1 MTLKEIDA
9 RKNEL
14 KEILRQE
21 NEVIRLKELK
31 KPAKKTGAS
40 AARFR
45 GTLSEE
51 YQSPNIITE
60 GEIVHNIQ
68 ETLQTETMIEMSRI
82 SAQNF
87 WIAVIASM
95 VAVISVLINFLSML
109 ATWIAAL
116 VK

>member
-1 MTLKEIDA
+1 VRNFTE
-9 RKNEL
+9 
-14 KEILRQE
+14 
-21 NEVIRLKELK
+21 
-31 KPAKKTGAS
+31 
-40 AARFR
+40 
-45 GTLSEE
+45 
-51 YQSPNIITE
+51 ITE
-60 GEIVHNIQ
+60 SEIVHNIQ
-68 ETLQTETMIEMSRI
+68 EALRTETMIEMSRI